1 MANIII
7 LEGVSRTGKS
17 SIAKSLSEQFG
28 FRCISIKNKNPE
40 YIQSLPDFY
49 QGMQVY
55 ANEMFRAFP
64 EETFILDRSFISE
77 LVYAKAFER
86 ESYITEG
93 RIIADLLHDNN
104 FVIVNLTSTH
114 ETYLTRIPKDKKV
127 YTYTEYSKQ
136 KDFFYWFYEHYKN
149 YYVGKDWNK
158 KFLEL
163 DTNYHNIEQCQTH
176 IIKLL
181 ENNSILK
188 TAI

>member
-1 MANIII
+1 
-7 LEGVSRTGKS
+7 
-17 SIAKSLSEQFG
+17 
-28 FRCISIKNKNPE
+28 
-40 YIQSLPDFY
+40 
-49 QGMQVY
+49 MQVY
-55 ANEMFRAFP
+55 ANEMFKAFP
-64 EETFILDRSFISE
+64 NETFILDRSFISE
-77 LVYAKAFER
+77 LVYAKAFKR

-127 YTYTEYSKQ
+127 YTYTEYSNQ

-149 YYVGKDWNK
+149 YYVGKDWNS

-163 DTNYHNIEQCQTH
+163 DTNQQTIEQCQTH